1 MSGGLKNFD
10 TSQRKTVPV
19 NIECLEARLDVV
31 ENRTNRFGEPKETF
45 QKQLVSRLKK
55 RVLAEMLV

>member
-1 MSGGLKNFD
+1 MSGGLENFD
-10 TSQRKTVPV
+10 TSQRNTVLV

-31 ENRTNRFGEPKETF
+31 KNRTNRFGERIETI

-55 RVLAEMLV
+55 RVLKNC